1 VNIFDWAG
9 EIVRTTRGH
18 IFAWYVL
25 GVFVGIAACMLDQI
39 W

>member
-1 VNIFDWAG
+1 MNIFDWSG
-9 EIVRTTRGH
+9 EIVHTTRGH

-25 GVFVGIAACMLDQI
+25 GVFVGIAASKLDQI